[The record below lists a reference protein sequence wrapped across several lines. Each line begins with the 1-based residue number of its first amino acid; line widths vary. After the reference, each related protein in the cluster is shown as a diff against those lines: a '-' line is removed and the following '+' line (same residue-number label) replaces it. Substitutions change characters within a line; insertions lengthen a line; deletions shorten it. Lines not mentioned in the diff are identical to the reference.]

1 MLASGAE
8 ERVTPPIVHTVYHPG
23 AEGPLPTVVAIH
35 GHGANGFDLLGLSP
49 YLAQG
54 RVLTICPEASYI
66 LQPGMLSFTWFDTIP
81 PQQRSEH
88 EFERVAK
95 SLREFV
101 DWAVP
106 AYGGDP
112 ERVVI
117 LGFSQ
122 GGSLA
127 YRLGLGE
134 PRRYRGVA
142 ALSTWMPSEAESNA
156 DREGVADLRLL
167 VQHGS
172 DDPLVSVDRARESRD
187 RLVALGI
194 EPIYH
199 EYAMAHEIRPESL
212 GDLNGWLEDVLDL
225 PRTGRP

>member
-1 MLASGAE
+1 M
-8 ERVTPPIVHTVYHPG
+8 TPPIVHTVYHPG
-23 AEGPLPTVVAIH
+23 TEGPLPTVIAIH

-54 RVLTICPEASYI
+54 RVLTLCPEASYV
-66 LQPGMLSFTWFDTIP
+66 LQPGLLSFTWFDTIP

-95 SLREFV
+95 SLVDFV

-106 AYGGDP
+106 TYGGDP
-112 ERVVI
+112 ERVVV

-142 ALSTWMPSEAESNA
+142 ALSTWMPEEAEAHA
-156 DREGVADLRLL
+156 DRDALDDLRLF

-172 DDPLVSVDRARESRD
+172 DDPLVSVDRARESRE
-187 RLVALGI
+187 RLVALGVT
-194 EPIYH
+194 PIYH

-212 GDLNGWLEDVLDL
+212 SDLNAWLEEVLDL
-225 PRTGRP
+225 PAPEGID